1 MLAAS
6 KLITYTILLKGL
18 KAIYNPSTGAYPN
31 HHQPAKPT
39 FLQIPL
45 SEIENLKTMM
55 EWVYDLNIIGL
66 ECLKQLLRI

>member
-31 HHQPAKPT
+31 HQPAKPT